1 MSKPFS
7 LPLPPAPE
15 AERKAFT
22 ARGSR
27 LNRCPGCLMAVERC
41 ICDLRPEN
49 VSCRAQIW
57 LLMHPEEIYKPT
69 NTGRLLT
76 DCLPDTQ
83 VFYWYR
89 TEPNAQLLAL
99 LKDDQYQPFII
110 FPDDMEDYAHR
121 VVQFDQV
128 MALQAEY
135 HDSCDKA
142 GKTDQDNKS
151 SNRSKIPVFIILDGT
166 WRQARRMF
174 RKSPYLADLPVLP
187 LKTDR
192 LTRYAL
198 RKPASEQHLCT
209 VEVGIE
215 LLKQAGEIQ
224 AAEAVEGYFEAFN
237 RRYAEARGL
246 RDEVLERINRV

>member
-7 LPLPPAPE
+7 LPMPAAPE
-15 AERKAFT
+15 AERKTFS

-27 LNRCPGCLMAVERC
+27 VNRCSGCLMAVSSC

-49 VSCRAQIW
+49 VPCRARFW

-69 NTGRLLT
+69 NTGRLLA
-76 DCLPDTQ
+76 DCLPDTR

-89 TEPNAQLLAL
+89 TQPDPAL
-99 LKDDQYQPFII
+99 LELLESDDYQPFII
-110 FPDDMEDYAHR
+110 FPDDMDDYAHR
-121 VVQFDQV
+121 VVEYAPVMERADQ
-128 MALQAEY
+128 
-135 HDSCDKA
+135 
-142 GKTDQDNKS
+142 KT
-151 SNRSKIPVFIILDGT
+151 PVFIILDGT

-174 RKSPYLADLPVLP
+174 RKSVYLANLPVLP

-198 RKPASEQHLCT
+198 RKPASDQHLCT

-215 LLKQAGEIQ
+215 LLKHAGEVQ
-224 AAEAVEGYFEAFN
+224 AAEAVELYFSEFN
-237 RRYAEARGL
+237 RRYAESRGL
-246 RDEVLERINRV
+246 RPEVEQRLNR

>member
-1 MSKPFS
+1 MPQR
-7 LPLPPAPE
+7 A
-15 AERKAFT
+15 
-22 ARGSR
+22 
-27 LNRCPGCLMAVERC
+27 C
-41 ICDLRPEN
+41 ICDYQ
-49 VSCRAQIW
+49 VSVRAKARFW
-57 LLMHPEEIYKPT
+57 LLTHAKEFYKPT
-69 NTGRLLT
+69 NTGRLIV
-76 DCLPDTQ
+76 DTIQ
-83 VFYWYR
+83 HSEVFSWKR
-89 TEPNAQLLAL
+89 TEPDLQFVSQLN
-99 LKDDQYQPFII
+99 DPSFDPYIVFPEGESYQ
-110 FPDDMEDYAHR
+110 HR
-121 VVQFDQV
+121 MVEF
-128 MALQAEY
+128 EE
-135 HDSCDKA
+135 KP
-142 GKTDQDNKS
+142 G
-151 SNRSKIPVFIILDGT
+151 REPVFIILDGT

-215 LLKQAGEIQ
+215 LLKQAGETQ

>member
-15 AERKAFT
+15 MPRKPFA

-27 LNRCPGCLMAVERC
+27 VNRCSGCLMAQDFC

-49 VSCRAQIW
+49 VPCRAQIW

-69 NTGRLLT
+69 NTGRLLA

-89 TEPNAQLLAL
+89 TEPNAQLLTL
-99 LKDDQYQPFII
+99 LQNDQYQPFII

-128 MALQAEY
+128 MTHQN
-135 HDSCDKA
+135 
-142 GKTDQDNKS
+142 NKS
-151 SNRSKIPVFIILDGT
+151 DNSNKIPVFIILDGT

-224 AAEAVEGYFEAFN
+224 AAEAVEGYFDVFN
-237 RRYAEARGL
+237 RRYAESRGL
-246 RDEVLERINRV
+246 REEVLERINRV

>member
-27 LNRCPGCLMAVERC
+27 LNRCPGCLMALERC
-41 ICDLRPEN
+41 ICNLRPEN

-69 NTGRLLT
+69 NTGRLLA

-89 TEPNAQLLAL
+89 TEPNVQLLAL

-135 HDSCDKA
+135 YDSCDKA
-142 GKTDQDNKS
+142 GKADQDNQRI
-151 SNRSKIPVFIILDGT
+151 NRNKIPVFIILDGT

-215 LLKQAGEIQ
+215 LLKQAGEAQ
-224 AAEAVEGYFEAFN
+224 AAAAVEGYFDAFN

-246 RDEVLERINRV
+246 REEVIERINRV

>member
-1 MSKPFS
+1 MSKSFS
-7 LPLPPAPE
+7 LPMPPAPD
-15 AERKAFT
+15 AERKTFA

-27 LNRCPGCLMAVERC
+27 LNRCPGCLLAVDHC

-49 VSCRAQIW
+49 VPCRAQFW

-69 NTGRLLT
+69 NTGRLLA
-76 DCLPDTQ
+76 DCLPETR

-89 TEPNAQLLAL
+89 TEPNEQLLTL
-99 LKDDQYQPFII
+99 LEDDRYQPFII

-128 MALQAEY
+128 TALQVGKED
-135 HDSCDKA
+135 DS
-142 GKTDQDNKS
+142 GQNNSDNKS
-151 SNRSKIPVFIILDGT
+151 GNCSKIPVFIILDGT

-174 RKSPYLADLPVLP
+174 RKSPYLAELPVLP

-215 LLKQAGEIQ
+215 LLKQAGEAQ
-224 AAEAVEGYFEAFN
+224 AAAAVEGYFDAFN

-246 RDEVLERINRV
+246 REEVIERINRV